1 MGITVN
7 LADAWQQ
14 FKAALT
20 ALNNTLDPS
29 NVKEQSN
36 KVRSIALFSLLV
48 LLALYAFCVDSG
60 RITSCHRLNNI
71 NSVIKLMHVSSYTNL
86 YRTQLIKFNCFPL

>member
-36 KVRSIALFSLLV
+36 KVCSIALISLLV
-48 LLALYAFCVDSG
+48 LLTLHSF
-60 RITSCHRLNNI
+60 
-71 NSVIKLMHVSSYTNL
+71 
-86 YRTQLIKFNCFPL
+86 